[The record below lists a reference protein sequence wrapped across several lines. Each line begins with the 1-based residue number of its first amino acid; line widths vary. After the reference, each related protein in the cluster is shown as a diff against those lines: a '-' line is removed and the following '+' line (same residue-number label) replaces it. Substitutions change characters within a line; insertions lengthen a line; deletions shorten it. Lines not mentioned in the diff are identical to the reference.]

1 MKTADTDR
9 TLAQGCTLTAT
20 LRSPLQG
27 YEAGSKTMWKFTG
40 EELGG
45 GKGGM
50 GIRRLSIVLIIQFL
64 LSLTIQ
70 SLGSEEI
77 SV

>member
-1 MKTADTDR
+1 METADTDG
-9 TLAQGCTLTAT
+9 TLAQGCVLTVTLK
-20 LRSPLQG
+20 SPPQG
-27 YEAGSKTMWKFTG
+27 YEAGSKIMSKFTG

-45 GKGGM
+45 GNGGV
-50 GIRRLSIVLIIQFL
+50 GIRWLSIVLIIQFL